1 MSALNLARLLA
12 LGALWGGSFLF
23 MRTAAP
29 EFGPVAMIMIRLG
42 LGAALLWAV
51 AVAWKRPVPL
61 AGRWRYYL
69 VVCTLNST
77 IPFILWAYAA
87 ASLPVSAMSILN
99 ATAPIWAAL
108 IGALCLG
115 VPLTARAVAGLS
127 LGVAGVALLAGVEA
141 LRLDRSGWLAV
152 AAALSATLCYAIA
165 SHHAR
170 RNPGFGAFETAVG
183 SLTLGALSLAPI
195 ALFAPWPEQLPS
207 LQAMG
212 AVAALACLSTAAAYL
227 IYFRLV
233 SEVGPAPAL
242 TVTYLI
248 PLFGC
253 AWGYLFLDEP
263 IGWHALAGGAAVL
276 CAIALISR
284 GSPRQGS
291 T

>member
-1 MSALNLARLLA
+1 
-12 LGALWGGSFLF
+12 
-23 MRTAAP
+23 MRMAAP

-51 AVAWKRPVPL
+51 AVAWKKAVPL
-61 AGRWRYYL
+61 AGRWKYYL

-77 IPFILWAYAA
+77 IPFVLWAYAA
-87 ASLPVSAMSILN
+87 SLLPVSALSILN

-108 IGALCLG
+108 IGALFLG
-115 VPLTARAVAGLS
+115 VPLTARAAAGLG
-127 LGVAGVALLAGVEA
+127 LGIAGVALLAGVEA
-141 LRLDRSGWLAV
+141 MRLDRSGWPAV
-152 AAALSATLCYAIA
+152 AAALAATLCYAIA

-170 RNPGFGAFETAVG
+170 RSRGFGAFETAVG
-183 SLTLGALSLAPI
+183 SLTLGALSLAPV

-233 SEVGPAPAL
+233 SEVGAAPAL

-253 AWGYLFLDEP
+253 AWGYLFLGEP
-263 IGWHALAGGAAVL
+263 VGWHAFAGGAAVL

-284 GSPRQGS
+284 APPGCNSA
-291 T
+291 